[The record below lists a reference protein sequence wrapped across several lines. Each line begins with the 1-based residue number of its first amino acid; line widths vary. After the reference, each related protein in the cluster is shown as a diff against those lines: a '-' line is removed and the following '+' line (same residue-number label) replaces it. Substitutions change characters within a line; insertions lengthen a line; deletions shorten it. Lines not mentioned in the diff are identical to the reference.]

1 MTGAGHTHSAPY
13 GSARKRVGIRMGHI
27 VLASALG
34 LAGTFTLG
42 ATEAQAQSTDCT
54 RTYTTSELSRDLGA
68 MTAALRSKDDATYK
82 ATGQR
87 LSNQIGCV
95 RAPVPARVFASA
107 YRHIGAYHYM
117 MGQFD
122 QSKRWFKTGIE
133 LEPSYEWDLAEL
145 ALDHPLRRAFDAQR
159 SSATE
164 SPAPLEGKKISPPAG
179 ATLLLDGRKLTKA
192 AATLDRPH
200 LLIVV
205 GEDRQVRQV
214 ILIEG
219 NAIPEQFLADDVEA
233 VAVVPTKGK
242 GKSKGKQGDE
252 ADPEDA
258 YATRQ
263 VSRVRPPAK
272 TPLMVTGGA
281 LAIAG
286 GALYATSFA
295 TRSKFDASTTQGD
308 LDKYKRLTNT
318 LVVSAGATIALGVG
332 VEYVGIII
340 SEQPGLA
347 LRGRF

>member
-1 MTGAGHTHSAPY
+1 MTGAGHSFSAAPSAVRK
-13 GSARKRVGIRMGHI
+13 GSGRTLRRML
-27 VLASALG
+27 LAATLG
-34 LAGTFTLG
+34 LAGTFTVG
-42 ATEAQAQSTDCT
+42 ATDANAQSAECA

-68 MTAALRSKDDATYK
+68 MTSALRSKDEATYK
-82 ATGQR
+82 STGQR

-95 RAPVPARVFASA
+95 RAPVPSRVFASA

-164 SPAPLEGKKISPPAG
+164 SPVELDGKEIAPPAG
-179 ATLLLDGRKLTKA
+179 ASLMLDGRKLTKA

-200 LLIVV
+200 LLMVV

-214 ILIEG
+214 FVIEG
-219 NAIPEQFLADDVEA
+219 NAIPEQFLADSAGA
-233 VAVVPTKGK
+233 VAVAPTKGK
-242 GKSKGKQGDE
+242 GKQAEPVNPD
-252 ADPEDA
+252 DM

-263 VSRVRPPAK
+263 VYRVRPPAK

-281 LAIAG
+281 LALAG

-295 TRSKFDASTTQGD
+295 TRSKFDAATTQAD

-318 LVVSAGATIALGVG
+318 LVVSAGATVALGIG
-332 VEYVGIII
+332 VEYVGVII

-347 LRGRF
+347 IRGRF

>member
-1 MTGAGHTHSAPY
+1 M
-13 GSARKRVGIRMGHI
+13 GSSVAH
-27 VLASALG
+27 
-34 LAGTFTLG
+34 
-42 ATEAQAQSTDCT
+42 AQAVDCA

-68 MTAALRSKDDATYK
+68 MTAALRGKDDATYK
-82 ATGQR
+82 STGQR
-87 LSNQIGCV
+87 LSNQIGCL
-95 RAPVPARVFASA
+95 RTPVPSRVFASA

-145 ALDHPLRRAFDAQR
+145 TLDHPLRRAFDAQR

-164 SPAPLEGKKISPPAG
+164 SPASIEGKEISPPAG
-179 ATLLLDGRKLTKA
+179 ASLMLDGRKLTKA

-200 LLIVV
+200 LLMVV

-214 ILIEG
+214 LVIEG
-219 NAIPEQFLADDVEA
+219 NAIPEQFLTDKAGVSA
-233 VAVVPTKGK
+233 AAPPS
-242 GKSKGKQGDE
+242 KSKGRKP
-252 ADPEDA
+252 DPVDPDDA
-258 YATRQ
+258 YATRR
-263 VSRVRPPAK
+263 VYRVRPPAK

-281 LAIAG
+281 LALAG
-286 GALYATSFA
+286 GAIYATSFA
-295 TRSKFDASTTQGD
+295 TRTKFDSATTQTD

-318 LVVSAGATIALGVG
+318 LVVSAGATAALGLG
-332 VEYVGIII
+332 IEYVGIII